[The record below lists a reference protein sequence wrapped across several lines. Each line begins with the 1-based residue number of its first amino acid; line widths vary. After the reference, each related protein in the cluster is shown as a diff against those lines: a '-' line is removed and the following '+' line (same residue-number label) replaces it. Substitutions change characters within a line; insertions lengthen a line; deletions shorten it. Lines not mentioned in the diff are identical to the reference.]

1 MKIKKKKTNLIVI
14 ITCLVLLGLAGIIG
28 GCSQA
33 AKEIIPDPEPLIK
46 LTAEKVAG
54 EDNAFLL
61 TWNGEYNYGYVEIQ
75 GFTRLLGP
83 NATQCI
89 IHIDVNTEEQVY
101 VDTFDGGSNSR
112 ESNSVK
118 LFVPI
123 PAGYPAA
130 PSLNYVIGDFVYNPS
145 IGYDEARVTLNW
157 TMDTDPANFDHYEVW
172 DINDLDTGYYGIIEG
187 WFFIGLDITDTL
199 IYETKEIGG
208 NRYGMMVGHSLF
220 GSKWMVYTVNKQGKR
235 TPSNHLFIKDAY

>member
-1 MKIKKKKTNLIVI
+1 MQRNMRIKKKKTNLIVI

-33 AKEIIPDPEPLIK
+33 AKEIIPEPEPLIK

-61 TWNGEYNYGYVEIQ
+61 TWNGEYNRYYVKIDGY
-75 GFTRLLGP
+75 TKLLGKS
-83 NATQCI
+83 ATSCVI
-89 IHIDVNTEEQVY
+89 RIDVNSTEEIY
-101 VDTFDGGSNSR
+101 VLTLDRDVSLFSNR
-112 ESNSVK
+112 LN

-172 DINDLDTGYYGIIEG
+172 DINEWGVGYYGLGEDPIYH
-187 WFFIGLDITDTL
+187 DTKTDTQ

-208 NRYGMMVGHSLF
+208 NRYGF
-220 GSKWMVYTVNKQGKR
+220 KRGK
-235 TPSNHLFIKDAY
+235 